1 MNRIIPVFVA
11 IALVAVTALAQGTR
25 FILKSADIASR
36 STIKLEQVF
45 NGFGCT
51 GQNISPELEWTGV
64 PAAAKSLALIVHD
77 PDAPTGVG
85 GFTHWI
91 VYNIP
96 AKASKLEKG
105 AGSSDG
111 KGLPSAAVQ
120 HATSF
125 GAPRWGGPCPPAG
138 DKPHRYVFTLYALG
152 VDKLEL
158 PANASQ
164 AVVGF
169 NINGNAVGNA
179 TNGDD
184 DQNVRRLNLFDCG
197 L

>member
-1 MNRIIPVFVA
+1 MKRIISVFVA
-11 IALVAVTALAQGTR
+11 IALVAVTAFAQGTR
-25 FILKSADIASR
+25 FTLKSAEIASR
-36 STIKLEQVF
+36 SSIKLEQVF

-51 GQNISPELEWTGV
+51 GKNVSPNLEWVGV

-96 AKASKLEKG
+96 VSASKLEKG

-111 KGLPSAAVQ
+111 KGLPSGSVQ

-125 GAPRWGGPCPPAG
+125 GAPGWGGPCPPAG

-164 AVVGF
+164 AFVGF
-169 NINGNAVGNA
+169 NINGNAVGKA
-179 TNGDD
+179 SFTAFFG
-184 DQNVRRLNLFDCG
+184 R
-197 L
+197 